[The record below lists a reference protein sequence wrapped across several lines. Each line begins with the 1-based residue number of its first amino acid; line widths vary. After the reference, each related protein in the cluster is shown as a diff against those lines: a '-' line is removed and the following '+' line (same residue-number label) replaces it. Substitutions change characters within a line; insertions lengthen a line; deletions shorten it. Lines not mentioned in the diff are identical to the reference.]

1 MEPHS
6 DRYRASLAKVGIA
19 LLSAVLLFSA
29 GVTEISGAEN
39 ARPATEQHNIA
50 KELNRAWMAVGAKRF
65 SVRLDDNPTARELAQ
80 MLPVTFDM
88 TELNGNEKLVRL
100 PRSMTTNAI
109 RPGTIR
115 TGDVLL
121 YGNDTLVVFYKT
133 FQSSYSY
140 TRIGRIEDPTGLAE
154 ALGPGNPRVTFSMP

>member
-1 MEPHS
+1 MS
-6 DRYRASLAKVGIA
+6 TF
-19 LLSAVLLFSA
+19 LLFST
-29 GVTEISGAEN
+29 GTKEVSGAEK
-39 ARPATEQHNIA
+39 ARPDTQQHNIA
-50 KELNRAWMAVGAKRF
+50 EEPTHAWMAVGTKRF